1 MILLKNSIINVK
13 FKSISYPAGIYLLI
27 GNNRNTRSRCEI
39 CSKLTIMTFCFPI
52 ANFEHVI
59 PGRVIM
65 SELKLK
71 GSCKIILQ
79 FIQI

>member
-1 MILLKNSIINVK
+1 
-13 FKSISYPAGIYLLI
+13 
-27 GNNRNTRSRCEI
+27 
-39 CSKLTIMTFCFPI
+39 MTFCFPI